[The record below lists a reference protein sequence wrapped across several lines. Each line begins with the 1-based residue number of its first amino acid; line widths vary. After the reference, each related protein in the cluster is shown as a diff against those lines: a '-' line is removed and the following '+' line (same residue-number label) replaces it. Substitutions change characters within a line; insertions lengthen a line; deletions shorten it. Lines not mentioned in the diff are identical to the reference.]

1 MAFGD
6 VNIQLVDPGLE
17 ILPEDIT
24 GISVKM
30 GVSTAGPI
38 GEFVA
43 IGSESAPATNYGRG
57 PLVNSLTHHF
67 VASEGKTTLGWRIEA
82 DIPGAIG
89 FVIQP
94 ITGSPPAVTAS
105 GTSEDA
111 TQGIIEVLVGGA
123 LGTSSFR
130 WSLDGGDSFSG
141 AIATPIGGTFP
152 IPDTLQEVNFTPG
165 VYVAGHRYTWTTTA
179 PSFSLAAF
187 NASMTAMLAVEDTEW
202 EYVHLVGSA
211 ADAADSLA
219 LATAMGTHMDAA
231 FAAKRYVF
239 ALVEMADDTA
249 TNLITEFA
257 DFANRRVS
265 KAATSV
271 ELFSTVTSRIET
283 RSFAWP
289 TAARI
294 SQIPISEAASFVG
307 RGNLPS
313 ITRINGS
320 LEDRLA
326 LDAAHFI
333 VPRTIIGR
341 SGFYV
346 GNPWLSAPEGS
357 DFQYIEYMRVMNV
370 ACRTVRDVMLNY
382 LNKGIKVSADTGF
395 ILESEAT
402 AIEARL
408 SEALRTTLQRPG
420 HISEDGTTR
429 PAITATVPRNEN
441 LISLQTLTVNVRIV
455 PLSYARDIIVPIGF
469 ENPALTQV

>member
-6 VNIQLVDPGLE
+6 VNIQLVDPGLG

-38 GEFVA
+38 GEFVT
-43 IGSESAPATNYGRG
+43 IGSETAPATNYGRG
-57 PLVNSLTHHF
+57 PLVNALTHHF
-67 VASEGKTTLGWRIEA
+67 IASEGKTTLGWRIAA
-82 DIPGAIG
+82 DIPGVIG
-89 FVIQP
+89 FVNQP
-94 ITGSPPAVTAS
+94 SSGSPPAITVT
-105 GTSEDA
+105 GTSEDS
-111 TQGIIEVLVGGA
+111 TQGIIEVLTGGP
-123 LGTSSFR
+123 LNTSTFR
-130 WSLDGGDSFSG
+130 WSLDGETFSG
-141 AIATPIGGTFP
+141 PIATPIGGTFP
-152 IPDTLQEVNFTPG
+152 IPDTLQVANFTPG
-165 VYVAGHRYTWTTTA
+165 DYVAGHLYTWETEA

-187 NASMTAMLAVEDTEW
+187 NASMTALLALEDTEW

-249 TNLITEFA
+249 SNLITEFA
-257 DFANRRVS
+257 DFANRRVA
-265 KAATSV
+265 KAATPM

-283 RSFAWP
+283 RNFAWP

-429 PAITATVPRNEN
+429 SAITATVPRNEN
-441 LISLQTLTVNVRIV
+441 LIELQTLTVNVRIV

-469 ENPALTQV
+469 ENPALQQVA